1 MPEKW
6 SSATEKKQTAAEEQK
21 ASRAGHSKALVGERI
36 GATTFRCGVKV
47 KIRIRN

>member
-6 SSATEKKQTAAEEQK
+6 SSATEKKQTAEEQK

-36 GATTFRCGVKV
+36 GATTFRCEVKV